1 MKQVIMCDL
10 SIAFQ
15 PLSQKSS
22 TNCAIEDSFTNT
34 CYNYE
39 KEKNKK
45 ISNVI
50 EKIIPELEDKKQE
63 KKEEIINTDS
73 SYCFYN
79 NMFIEWSNRDLL
91 IIIILLQL
99 LLLFLLS
106 IK

>member
-15 PLSQKSS
+15 PICKKSS

-50 EKIIPELEDKKQE
+50 EKIIPELENENQG
-63 KKEEIINTDS
+63 KKEISNTDS